1 MKRSAVSLAFAVLFA
16 VSIASAPAAHAQN
29 QDNQNTAART
39 FNGVIMDS
47 GCAQMGSHA
56 QMETQH
62 GMKASKEL
70 TGDEAK
76 KCADTCVQ
84 AGAKYVLY
92 NPGNKMTYQLSDQ
105 DKAKQFSGDSV
116 KVSGSYDSSS
126 KTITVANIEKR

>member
-1 MKRSAVSLAFAVLFA
+1 MKRSAVSLALAVLFA
-16 VSIASAPAAHAQN
+16 VSVASAPAAHAQN

-76 KCADTCVQ
+76 KCTDTCVQ

-92 NPGNKMTYQLSDQ
+92 DSSKKTTYQLSDQ
-105 DKAKQFSGDSV
+105 TTAKRFAGQAVRVTGN
-116 KVSGSYDSSS
+116 YDLSS
-126 KTITVANIEKR
+126 KTIEVKSILE